1 MCPPLLDPHHVEMS
15 DEIMKELLRSTDLVH
30 LSFLI
35 ALLRDGGI
43 EAITLDNHMSV
54 LEGSGNA
61 KPRRL
66 VVSVADHDAAQRI
79 LEDAGEHL
87 TAP

>member
-1 MCPPLLDPHHVEMS
+1 
-15 DEIMKELLRSTDLVH
+15 MKELLRSTDLVH

-43 EAITLDNHMSV
+43 EAIILDNHMSV

-61 KPRRL
+61 IPRRL
-66 VVSVADHDAAQRI
+66 VVNVEDHDAAQRI